1 MAWLEIVKQSITSK
15 EVLDRYLG
23 LNAYGRDGKYLC
35 PFHKDKNPSIS
46 IHSRT
51 GKWKCFGCGVGGDG
65 IDFVMKYFNLDQ
77 YSALKM
83 LNDDFNLGFEHYV
96 KDSDEKIKKIKLEKA
111 RKDKLIEREKKITNL
126 CSNKICTALRIMEDI
141 YFKNAPKKN
150 ESILEFS
157 QDENRTLKS
166 IWASYQIEYLQWL
179 DKVITKTQYS
189 CSKDY
194 PSIYFDIVFLN
205 KFPEQF
211 ENIIEKELLDKNLKL
226 RANVILDKLRENS
239 IGLIADKFY

>member
-23 LNAYGRDGKYLC
+23 LNTYGRDGKYLC

-96 KDSDEKIKKIKLEKA
+96 KDSDEKIKKNQTWESKE
-111 RKDKLIEREKKITNL
+111 RKVNRKRK
-126 CSNKICTALRIMEDI
+126 
-141 YFKNAPKKN
+141 
-150 ESILEFS
+150 
-157 QDENRTLKS
+157 EN
-166 IWASYQIEYLQWL
+166 
-179 DKVITKTQYS
+179 
-189 CSKDY
+189 
-194 PSIYFDIVFLN
+194 N
-205 KFPEQF
+205 
-211 ENIIEKELLDKNLKL
+211 
-226 RANVILDKLRENS
+226 
-239 IGLIADKFY
+239 